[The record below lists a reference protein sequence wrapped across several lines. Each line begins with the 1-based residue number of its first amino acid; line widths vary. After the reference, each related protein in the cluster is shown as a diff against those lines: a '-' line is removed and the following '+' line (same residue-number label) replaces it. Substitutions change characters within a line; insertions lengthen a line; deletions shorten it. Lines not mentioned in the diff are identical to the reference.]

1 MANPFFSAL
10 GGMAKG
16 GLNPM
21 QMLSQFNQ
29 MLGQVKQNP
38 LAMLQAVGLNVPAN
52 LNNSDAIL
60 QHLMN
65 SGQINQ
71 NIYNQA
77 RQMAQQ
83 MGFR

>member
-10 GGMAKG
+10 GGLAG
-16 GLNPM
+16 GGTNPR
-21 QMLSQFNQ
+21 QFLSQFIQ

-38 LAMLQAVGLNVPAN
+38 IAMLQAVGLNVPAN
-52 LNNSDAIL
+52 MNNSDAIL